1 MRASR
6 PLTSPALARAMLLP
20 LLAAALMILPS
31 MAGDA
36 EAQDGRSRAIAVEID
51 HSLRVQLRGS
61 AASVIVG
68 NPAIADVTIVDSG
81 TLFITGRG
89 YGVSQVT
96 AVDSIGRTLF
106 QGEVVVTAPTTGHV
120 RVWRGASATDM
131 ACASTCA
138 PSVRSAPQ

>member
-120 RVWRGASATDM
+120 RVWRGASSTDM

>member
-81 TLFITGRG
+81 TLYITGRG

-120 RVWRGASATDM
+120 RVWRGASSTDM